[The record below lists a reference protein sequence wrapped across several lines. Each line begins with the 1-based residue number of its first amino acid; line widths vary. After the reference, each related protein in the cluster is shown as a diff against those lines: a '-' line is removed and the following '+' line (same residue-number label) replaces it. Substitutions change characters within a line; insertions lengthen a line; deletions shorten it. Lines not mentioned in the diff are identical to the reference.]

1 MHVFDVWPSLSL
13 YLPTSQ
19 LLHAAADEAML
30 LNVPAAQADTLDPLP
45 VYPAS
50 AVQSFKE
57 SDAARLA
64 ELSGQELHVSDV

>member
-19 LLHAAADEAML
+19 LVHAAAEEAML
-30 LNVPAAQADTLDPLP
+30 LKVPAAQAVTLDPDP

-50 AVQSFKE
+50 AVQSFGE

>member
-19 LLHAAADEAML
+19 LLHAAAEEAML
-30 LNVPAAQADTLDPLP
+30 LNVPAAQAVTLDPLP

-50 AVQSFKE
+50 AVQSSSA
-57 SDAARLA
+57 SDEAGLP
-64 ELSGQELHVSDV
+64 ELSGQEMHVSDV